1 MLEAFCLPEEG
12 VPQEDTRERLRKT
25 RRRTRIIIL
34 LSPEDIQHGILH
46 RATWGRNQSDQEA
59 KDGSRE
65 TT

>member
-1 MLEAFCLPEEG
+1 M
-12 VPQEDTRERLRKT
+12 VPQEETRERLRKT